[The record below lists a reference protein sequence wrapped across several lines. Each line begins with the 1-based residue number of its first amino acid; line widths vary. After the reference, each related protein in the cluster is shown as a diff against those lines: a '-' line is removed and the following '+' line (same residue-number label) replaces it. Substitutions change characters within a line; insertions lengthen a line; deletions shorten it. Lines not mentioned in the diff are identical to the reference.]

1 MKKLVV
7 LMLAASALAPASAMA
22 QRTAAPPVKWE
33 DTPRAQLRVQMPSA
47 HSAMPHVR
55 MHPAPAHMPVV
66 VRHHGPGGA
75 HVKGANRIIVRHG
88 GSGMGIRRHD
98 GVRNFS
104 SYRRFDRG
112 FVLPQTWWGP
122 QFQISNWGMYGLPQP
137 VPGGRWVRY
146 YDDALML
153 DGYGRVTDGRW
164 GMSWDQW
171 GDQWDYDDRGV
182 PVYVGDGDYY
192 PGEEDYGWV
201 DRGRGGFEGNGF
213 DQGYAHGGGCPQT
226 CAPPPPPAHY
236 PYGHGSGYGSGYGYG
251 WGYGGTVVVTETT
264 VTTAPSVVT
273 ETYYEEEVVQRR
285 AHKARKHRA
294 KPRYHRP
301 VPQPGERG

>member
-22 QRTAAPPVKWE
+22 QRTAAPPIKWQ
-33 DTPRAQLRVQMPSA
+33 DTPHAQIRMQAPPAAGMGMHHGPRGPMAPSFPHGQMRNHFPGPNASGG
-47 HSAMPHVR
+47 PN
-55 MHPAPAHMPVV
+55 VV
-66 VRHHGPGGA
+66 IRHGGNGMMMRHHG
-75 HVKGANRIIVRHG
+75 
-88 GSGMGIRRHD
+88 
-98 GVRNFS
+98 VRNYS
-104 SYRRFDRG
+104 NYRRINRG
-112 FVLPQTWWGP
+112 FVLPQFWRGP

-137 VPGGRWVRY
+137 VQGGRWVRY

-153 DGYGRVTDGRW
+153 DGYGRVMDGRW

-182 PVYVGDGDYY
+182 PVYVGNGDYY
-192 PGEEDYGWV
+192 PGDRDYAWV
-201 DRGRGGFEGNGF
+201 EGNRG
-213 DQGYAHGGGCPQT
+213 DGYAYGEGDCR
-226 CAPPPPPAHY
+226 CAPPPPPPMPAY
-236 PYGHGSGYGSGYGYG
+236 PYGYGSGYGYGYG

-273 ETYYEEEVVQRR
+273 ETYYEEEVVRQK
-285 AHKARKHRA
+285 AHKARKYRA